1 MIEKILA
8 VSILVVVY
16 ALILSRRVHRT
27 TAVLLGSVLVVGLGL
42 LDERG
47 ILEVIQWEALGL
59 IFGMFVLIAALSK
72 SGFFRWVG
80 LHALKWSRFRPLRI
94 FIAFSALSAVLAAF
108 MDSITVL
115 VFMAALI
122 IEVCDI
128 LKMRAGPF
136 LIAAITSANIGGAS
150 TMVGDPPNIILG
162 TALGFNFQD
171 FVVNTGPIAVVVFFV
186 NVGLFAYILKRRGG
200 TGMQV
205 DPEALAKE
213 HEELDPAS
221 AIKDLRLLRISLIVF
236 AFTVT
241 LLVVHHL
248 LDLLV
253 AFVAVLGATI
263 VLILGGKDMPD
274 LVEKIDWHTLLF
286 LAGLFIVVGGLD
298 KAGVVSDVASW
309 VTGVAGS
316 NMLVLLTMLLWISFL
331 FSALLDNAPF
341 AAAMVPVLQSLAAE
355 GTGPLGPMTWSTA
368 LGCDIGGNAT
378 PIGASANV
386 VGLAVAEKHGLDISW
401 SEYMKSAL
409 PVTIICIIVV
419 NILLVITY
427 M

>member
-200 TGMQV
+200 TGVQV
-205 DPEALAKE
+205 DPEAL
-213 HEELDPAS
+213 
-221 AIKDLRLLRISLIVF
+221 
-236 AFTVT
+236 
-241 LLVVHHL
+241 
-248 LDLLV
+248 
-253 AFVAVLGATI
+253 
-263 VLILGGKDMPD
+263 
-274 LVEKIDWHTLLF
+274 
-286 LAGLFIVVGGLD
+286 
-298 KAGVVSDVASW
+298 
-309 VTGVAGS
+309 
-316 NMLVLLTMLLWISFL
+316 
-331 FSALLDNAPF
+331 
-341 AAAMVPVLQSLAAE
+341 
-355 GTGPLGPMTWSTA
+355 
-368 LGCDIGGNAT
+368 
-378 PIGASANV
+378 
-386 VGLAVAEKHGLDISW
+386 
-401 SEYMKSAL
+401 
-409 PVTIICIIVV
+409 
-419 NILLVITY
+419 
-427 M
+427 